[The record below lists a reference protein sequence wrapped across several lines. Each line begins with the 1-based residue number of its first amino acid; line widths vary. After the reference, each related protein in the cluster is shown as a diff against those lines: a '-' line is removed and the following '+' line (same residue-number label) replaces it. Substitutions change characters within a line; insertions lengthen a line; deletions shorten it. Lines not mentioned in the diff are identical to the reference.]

1 MTSSIG
7 LGVAATTDRTK
18 SRAEPSGVL
27 ERHAILWLVVL
38 CVPLFFVALAA
49 YDLDSK
55 GEPREGLTA
64 WATIHQD
71 FLLPVLN
78 GERLPEKPLLFP
90 WIVSLS
96 MRVFGETSEW
106 ALRLPSALMATGL
119 VLVVHALGRRLVSRR
134 AGLLAATA
142 FASTFLV
149 VSLARR
155 ARVDMTLSFFVCAA
169 LLLFLA
175 EFQRA
180 AAEPASR
187 RSAWRVAGFWAAL
200 ALATLTKGPLGAIL
214 PWLVIGPYLLLRRR
228 LSFLRTLC
236 PLWGIAILVVGAGSW
251 YAYGLATRGGE
262 FGFRTFLMENILM
275 FMGSEGG
282 GGHQHGLLYFVPNYA
297 LFGLPW
303 SLFLPAAA
311 FAALRRTR
319 RGGAAE
325 PLVLPLVWF
334 AAMFLFF
341 SIASGKRSDYLL
353 PLMPAAALLVG
364 AFVADPGEDP
374 VIRRLWTGTAA
385 AVAIVG
391 FAVAALVATAVSPS
405 SAAWMP
411 APAREYL
418 SRDGASATTSALR
431 ESPVALIAI
440 LACVALASSATFL
453 WRRGVHGG
461 IPVAAGSIAVAAA
474 IAVPTFVSPLA
485 DARSCRPFAEEVRR
499 IVPPGTDVRRY
510 GTYDSQLLFYLHETV
525 PPIGTRSEMQAFVD
539 APGEAYV
546 VADAESIEALP
557 PEHRDRLER
566 VVASTRDPGDDTLFL
581 LLRRR
586 GAEPPGSSR

>member
-1 MTSSIG
+1 MTSDV
-7 LGVAATTDRTK
+7 LAATPDGAK
-18 SRAEPSGVL
+18 SRAEPGGVL
-27 ERHAILWLVVL
+27 ERHAIPWLVVL
-38 CVPLFFVALAA
+38 CVPLFFVALAS

-155 ARVDMTLSFFVCAA
+155 ARVDMTLSFFVCTA

-175 EFQRA
+175 EFEAHA
-180 AAEPASR
+180 ADPSSR
-187 RSAWRVAGFWAAL
+187 RSAWRVAGFWTAL

-282 GGHQHGLLYFVPNYA
+282 GGHQHGFFYFVPNYA
-297 LFGLPW
+297 LFGMPW

-311 FAALRRTR
+311 FAALRRAR

-341 SIASGKRSDYLL
+341 SVASGKRSDYLL

-364 AFVADPGEDP
+364 ALVADPGEDR

-385 AVAIVG
+385 VVAVVG
-391 FAVAALVATAVSPS
+391 LVVVALVATAVSPS
-405 SAAWMP
+405 SAAWLP
-411 APAREYL
+411 ASAREYL
-418 SRDGASATTSALR
+418 KREGAAATTSALR
-431 ESPVALIAI
+431 SSPVALVTV
-440 LACVALASSATFL
+440 LACAVLASSAPFL
-453 WRRGVHGG
+453 WRRRVHGG
-461 IPVAAGSIAVAAA
+461 IPAAAGSLAVAAA
-474 IAVPTFVSPLA
+474 IAVPAFLPALS
-485 DARSCRPFAEEVRR
+485 DAQSSRPFAEEVRG
-499 IVPPGTDVRRY
+499 IVPPGTDLRRY

-525 PPIGTRSEMQAFVD
+525 PPIGTRSEMRAFLD

-546 VADAESIEALP
+546 VADAESIAALP
-557 PEHRDRLER
+557 PEDRDRLER
-566 VVASTRDPGDDTLFL
+566 VVASAHDSGDETVFL

-586 GAEPPGSSR
+586 GAEPPTSPR